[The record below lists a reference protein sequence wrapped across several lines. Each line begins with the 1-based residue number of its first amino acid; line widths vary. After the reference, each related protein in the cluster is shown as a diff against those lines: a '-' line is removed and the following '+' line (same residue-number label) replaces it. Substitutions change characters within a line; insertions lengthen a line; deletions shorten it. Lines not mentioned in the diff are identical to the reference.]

1 MSNAEPIT
9 VARGME
15 YADEAGPGR
24 GLQKPGEGLGQ
35 PRWSTQGWGVLGAER
50 CEEAHE
56 GMSEEKKKVAW
67 QTKKKNAA
75 SCHSRA

>member
-1 MSNAEPIT
+1 MGLLPLQLTASLPWT
-9 VARGME
+9 P
-15 YADEAGPGR
+15 EAGKGAA
-24 GLQKPGEGLGQ
+24 LQKPGEGLGQ

-50 CEEAHE
+50 WKEAHE
-56 GMSEEKKKVAW
+56 GMSEEKKKVAR